1 VPHPDSPPD
10 LDNDLAFGSILTQ
23 TAAEGRLGMFWR
35 KTKPPQ
41 AIEPATPVP
50 PVRQVSRSPE
60 TDIAQAIL
68 SYQRAFSDSLRRS
81 VNTDVEKAKQLVAH
95 ASKIVG
101 ESGLGPALAPT
112 LLDHVKYWP
121 SWSKWDDFRQYV
133 KFPAEDISGSEETD
147 EAKRTKTSRV
157 QFLYNGNPYGVVFVD
172 EGMPRWTSDDH
183 NAYGKVQL
191 IYQSHV
197 VLGLD
202 VSQNLSK
209 EHATWRWNNVFAF
222 IPGTWMK
229 ELIEMAA
236 QIEASQS
243 QYFEDL
249 VDNDALERARRIKF

>member
-1 VPHPDSPPD
+1 
-10 LDNDLAFGSILTQ
+10 
-23 TAAEGRLGMFWR
+23 MFWR

-41 AIEPATPVP
+41 AVEPATIV
-50 PVRQVSRSPE
+50 QEVSRSPE
-60 TDIAQAIL
+60 THISQAIL
-68 SYQRAFSDSLRRS
+68 AYQRAFADTLRRS
-81 VNTDVEKAKQLVAH
+81 VNTDVEKAKQLVAR

-121 SWSKWDDFRQYV
+121 SWSKRDDFHQYV
-133 KFPAEDISGSEETD
+133 KFPAEEISGSEETD
-147 EAKRTKTSRV
+147 EGKRTKTSRV

-172 EGMPRWTSDDH
+172 EGMPQWTSDDH

-191 IYQSHV
+191 IYQGHV

-202 VSQNLSK
+202 VAKNLSK

-243 QYFEDL
+243 QYFEDF
-249 VDNDALERARRIKF
+249 VNNDALERARRIKF